1 MLTFKFTYS
10 QAALRALDSPHI
22 TSRSVLTCRISLD
35 EIATQMNI
43 CLCWVPGHS
52 DIAGNCKDD
61 ELAREGGIPIAT
73 LKLKFEQESS
83 KEVNVK

>member
-1 MLTFKFTYS
+1 
-10 QAALRALDSPHI
+10 
-22 TSRSVLTCRISLD
+22 
-35 EIATQMNI
+35 MNI